1 MSTKPQYEEAKIAVC
16 AILTELAATPE
27 GWLPPGHIYTAL
39 QSIDTEVYTLDA
51 YFRLLALMDDWIEV
65 EGSEIVRITP
75 AGRAVA
81 AKIESALAKR
91 GQHETD
97 HSTE

>member
-27 GWLPPGHIYTAL
+27 GWLPSGHIYTAL
-39 QSIDTEVYTLDA
+39 QSIDAEVYTLDT
-51 YFRLLALMDDWIEV
+51 YFRLLALMDDWI

-81 AKIESALAKR
+81 AKIEWILVKR
-91 GQHETD
+91 E
-97 HSTE
+97 